1 MIVTDSP
8 IPERRIEIKNF
19 HPVTMLSLNE
29 IFRESMQGAYAY
41 PDIIVRC
48 ETLPQIKGNRQEILN
63 LFRMLTKMITSNR
76 PAGPRLF
83 LYVDCSEEIREAGQ
97 EQDFKNYQVRFYTNI
112 TAADEWRIANSAALS
127 DCERIVANHKG
138 KFQVNNIYN
147 TGCLFTISLAG
158 KFV

>member
-1 MIVTDSP
+1 MSLTDLP
-8 IPERRIEIKNF
+8 IPERRIDIKNF
-19 HPVTMLSLNE
+19 HPLSILSLND
-29 IFRESMQGAYAY
+29 IFRESMQGSYAY

-48 ETLPQIKGNRQEILN
+48 ETLPQIKGNREEIMK

-83 LYVDCSEEIREAGQ
+83 LYVDCSEEMREAGL
-97 EQDFKNYQVRFYTNI
+97 EQDFKNYLIKFYTNI
-112 TAADEWRIANSAALS
+112 TAAEEWRISHSAALS
-127 DCERIVANHKG
+127 DCEKIVANHKG

-147 TGCLFTISLAG
+147 TGCLFAISLAG